1 MVIAL
6 QVIGKACPDFPV
18 AGNAL
23 YEAADCPSPVPD
35 LCDLSFA
42 SDLSD
47 LTITSL
53 TAQTFIYP
61 GDTWPTWH
69 FNLTPNLHIAGCA
82 VQRPCR
88 GREEEWAG
96 VCLA

>member
-1 MVIAL
+1 MISTPYYE
-6 QVIGKACPDFPV
+6 VIGKACPDFPV

-61 GDTWPTWH
+61 G
-69 FNLTPNLHIAGCA
+69 CA

-88 GREEEWAG
+88 GREEE
-96 VCLA
+96 